1 MTNSIPTDAQIKS
14 GTSFLRNTPL
24 DDVKAA
30 NIVVVVKGERYVLD
44 LNTLNYWDRTAAAE
58 QLGPNAG
65 PLGLELMSG
74 NELAAYVAAY
84 LAVRRVHAQTTFDDI
99 AVLTVRD
106 LDVILVGE
114 AEDTAPLDDGS
125 ATSSSTPAT
134 TPSVDPLPEG
144 SSSADSPT
152 DD

>member
-1 MTNSIPTDAQIKS
+1 MTNSIPTDEQIKS

-24 DDVKAA
+24 DDVQAA
-30 NIVVVVKGERYVLD
+30 NIVVVVRGERYVLD

-106 LDVILVGE
+106 LDVILLGA
-114 AEDTAPLDDGS
+114 AEDTAPLDDDSSTSSGS
-125 ATSSSTPAT
+125 ATTASEPTPEHSSR
-134 TPSVDPLPEG
+134 
-144 SSSADSPT
+144 ADSPT